1 MKICFQV
8 SKVDLCLLVRKNR
21 IRGVYIGVWVDD
33 LLVVGD
39 LEGIDMAI
47 LDWKNC
53 FFLESYRIIEI
64 IFEL

>member
-53 FFLESYRIIEI
+53 FFP
-64 IFEL
+64 